1 MKSEELIRRLAVD
14 ATPVRRLPH
23 PFVRTAAWFLA
34 SLTFMGALVFVTGL
48 RQDLSARIA
57 EPRFLLELAAAVSTG
72 MMAGAAAFCS
82 TCPGRP
88 LWERLAP
95 FPFLALWLACIGEG
109 CRREIA
115 LSGMSALHLDLEVGC
130 IWKIAASSAAPAALI
145 FVMVRRGAPIAPHL
159 TTGLAALAATSLSAA
174 AMLLVHRQDSSVMV
188 LVWQFGPV
196 VALSALAALFGRRLL
211 DWHTLDFGSD
221 GSRRSASLLD

>member
-1 MKSEELIRRLAVD
+1 MKSEELIRQLAVG
-14 ATPVRRLPH
+14 AEPVRRLPH
-23 PFVRTAAWFLA
+23 PFVRAAAWFLL
-34 SLTFMGALVFVTGL
+34 SLAFMGAMVYATGL

-57 EPRFLLELAAAVSTG
+57 EPRFLIELAAAVLTG

-109 CRREIA
+109 CQREIA
-115 LSGMSALHLDLEVGC
+115 LSGMRALHLNLEFSCV
-130 IWKIAASSAAPAALI
+130 WKIAASSAAPAALI

-159 TTGLAALAATSLSAA
+159 TTGLSALAATSLSAA
-174 AMLLVHRQDSSVMV
+174 AMLLVHRQDSSFMV
-188 LVWQFGPV
+188 LVWQFGSV
-196 VALSALAALFGRRLL
+196 VALSGLAALFGRRLL
-211 DWHTLDFGSD
+211 YWRTVDFVSEHTDTLHHC
-221 GSRRSASLLD
+221 